1 MQRAGDLKGEL
12 VDFAASSRF
21 SRLLKDLVLEAFP
34 GGVVDDEVE
43 FGNVIEN
50 FIFSHGQAAGSR
62 VIEQFVDSR
71 PDLSAA
77 DSILMLSWLDDVE
90 GVFEVRELYGG
101 DGVIAFN
108 HVDELTYQI
117 RSNMGPAGIK
127 PLTAPGAIMVGR
139 VVPVG
144 EDWMISGSSAA
155 FRPGEADQILAGL
168 PELVARHPK
177 LVFRNPERLAQG
189 WQLQAEQ
196 RDAFIEL
203 YGSDLVT
210 VAGCEVHATV
220 MAVNRRIYELAGS
233 TNGPW
238 TEPALPP
245 LPEAWTQADAVTLI
259 YDLEDGLSFLLDF
272 PEVQQVFANPAL
284 VVRQKYHDIISSYLR
299 GEGVSPVPIRRLAEA
314 DPGKASLV
322 FQKLLRKPRFTWERD
337 GEALL
342 RRYKANW
349 YAEPRLPRVI
359 PAPSEV
365 IQSRQQAA
373 PRKAPAGRLP

>member
-127 PLTAPGAIMVGR
+127 PLTAPGAIMVA
-139 VVPVG
+139 
-144 EDWMISGSSAA
+144 GSS
-155 FRPGEADQILAGL
+155 
-168 PELVARHPK
+168 
-177 LVFRNPERLAQG
+177 
-189 WQLQAEQ
+189 
-196 RDAFIEL
+196 
-203 YGSDLVT
+203 
-210 VAGCEVHATV
+210 
-220 MAVNRRIYELAGS
+220 
-233 TNGPW
+233 
-238 TEPALPP
+238 
-245 LPEAWTQADAVTLI
+245 
-259 YDLEDGLSFLLDF
+259 
-272 PEVQQVFANPAL
+272 
-284 VVRQKYHDIISSYLR
+284 
-299 GEGVSPVPIRRLAEA
+299 
-314 DPGKASLV
+314 
-322 FQKLLRKPRFTWERD
+322 
-337 GEALL
+337 
-342 RRYKANW
+342 
-349 YAEPRLPRVI
+349 
-359 PAPSEV
+359 PS
-365 IQSRQQAA
+365 A
-373 PRKAPAGRLP
+373 KTG